1 LKQLFEGKFQFDNPK
16 PTRLIKR
23 LLQLATNAD
32 SLVLDSFA
40 GSGTTGHAVVQLN
53 QEDGG
58 QRRFILVEMEPHI
71 ARPITA
77 ERLRRVIQGYS
88 HRDGNGNESRVEGL
102 GGGFRFCALGEPLFD
117 AAGQINPAVAF
128 EDLARY
134 VFLVE
139 TGQPLSQPPDGPSPL
154 IGVSNGVAV
163 YLLYNGILKDR
174 RPQAGNVLTRA
185 VLAGLPPHDGPRVVY
200 GVACRLS
207 PESLRRAGVTFRQI
221 PYQLRVR

>member
-1 LKQLFEGKFQFDNPK
+1 MKGDE
-16 PTRLIKR
+16 
-23 LLQLATNAD
+23 
-32 SLVLDSFA
+32 
-40 GSGTTGHAVVQLN
+40 
-53 QEDGG
+53 
-58 QRRFILVEMEPHI
+58 RR
-71 ARPITA
+71 
-77 ERLRRVIQGYS
+77 
-88 HRDGNGNESRVEGL
+88 
-102 GGGFRFCALGEPLFD
+102 EPLFD